1 MGVGTGGT
9 NTGGANN
16 SSTSNNGGVIAAASA
31 AATAGI
37 ASTWYAIHKANAA
50 KNEQIRIQ
58 TSLETLESNRQQIIN
73 PFENVANQY
82 ANLGVATQAA
92 EFQAEQTDI
101 ALANTLDAVRQT
113 GAGGATALAQ
123 AALQSKKGISASL
136 EQQELANEQLRAKGA
151 MEVQKLKAAGEQFVF
166 EQQEERELQKLD
178 RLQAQIDQERQTQAD
193 MMAAGISSLGSMVSS
208 AGSIAGAL
216 SNPNG

>member
-50 KNEQIRIQ
+50 KNEQTRIQ

-216 SNPNG
+216 SDPNS

>member
-50 KNEQIRIQ
+50 KNEQTRIQ
-58 TSLETLESNRQQIIN
+58 TSLETLENNRQQIIN

-216 SNPNG
+216 SDPNS

>member
-1 MGVGTGGT
+1 MGVTTGGT
-9 NTGGANN
+9 NTGSANN

-37 ASTWYAIHKANAA
+37 ASSWYAFSKAKDA
-50 KNEQIRIQ
+50 KNKEKRLNKAIK
-58 TSLETLESNRQQIIN
+58 TLERNRQQIIN

-136 EQQELANEQLRAKGA
+136 EQQELANEQLRARGA
-151 MEVQKLKAAGEQFVF
+151 MEVQKLKAAGEEFAWQ
-166 EQQEERELQKLD
+166 QQEDREMQKLD
-178 RLQAQIDQERQTQAD
+178 RMQSRIDQERQTRSD
-193 MMAAGISSLGSMVSS
+193 MMSAGISSLGSVVST
-208 AGSIAGAL
+208 AGDIAGAL
-216 SNPNG
+216 SK